1 MVNVDLQERGEILMK
16 EEKKTLKD
24 QYLTVFVHG
33 EDTNYYQNKPI
44 INYGFILKIETQ
56 TF

>member
-44 INYGFILKIETQ
+44 INYGFILKIKTQ